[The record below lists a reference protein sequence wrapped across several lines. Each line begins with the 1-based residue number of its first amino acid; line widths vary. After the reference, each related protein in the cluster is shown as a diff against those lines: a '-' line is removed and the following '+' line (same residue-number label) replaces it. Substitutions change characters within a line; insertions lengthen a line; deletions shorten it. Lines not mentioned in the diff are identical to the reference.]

1 MSLDISELRNFSKQ
15 KYRYKKLVMSDMF
28 ELVPGADK
36 QAVGDA
42 AQYVSIML
50 ANEAKR
56 KWVKKTTEEQSSKRR
71 RTRSSLSADITDKNK
86 NNNALSSVTQT
97 GAKST
102 WLKCVDL
109 TETFINDLEE
119 TLTSDTDK
127 TIHIPDTEETS
138 FSASEMDDTYEDGA
152 NVDGSVTKQKT
163 LAQSCNANKDTN
175 SDRHQGNAD
184 GVIENTLAATD
195 NDEIQCI
202 GSCLL
207 NCASESIRC
216 NLCMVWFHTECVGIS
231 DLDSIG
237 AWGCADCRMLPR
249 TVQVLETKMETF
261 LKSTE
266 KIFENINSLAVT
278 FENKFQNLNDRIT
291 GLSNQ
296 HKQSEQSS
304 TSSLSD
310 LRQEVESLKT
320 DINKKSNL
328 LLSKTQ
334 SLCDKVKSTPDLVKQ
349 ISPTCSNKTVVNDN
363 VDVRNSSSRQSD
375 SQGSNENIQH
385 SVQPD
390 NQSTER
396 NTTSSNSNPKVVKRN
411 LTLITGSDAVT
422 CLEPKFLGKMYALK
436 VLKMLLSRT

>member
-1 MSLDISELRNFSKQ
+1 
-15 KYRYKKLVMSDMF
+15 
-28 ELVPGADK
+28 
-36 QAVGDA
+36 
-42 AQYVSIML
+42 
-50 ANEAKR
+50 
-56 KWVKKTTEEQSSKRR
+56 
-71 RTRSSLSADITDKNK
+71 
-86 NNNALSSVTQT
+86 
-97 GAKST
+97 
-102 WLKCVDL
+102 
-109 TETFINDLEE
+109 
-119 TLTSDTDK
+119 
-127 TIHIPDTEETS
+127 
-138 FSASEMDDTYEDGA
+138 MDDTYEDGA
-152 NVDGSVTKQKT
+152 SVDDSVTKQKT

-216 NLCMVWFHTECVGIS
+216 NLNMVWFHTECVGIS

-237 AWGCADCRMLPR
+237 AWVCADCRMLPR
-249 TVQVLETKMETF
+249 TVQVLETKMETL

-328 LLSKTQ
+328 LLSNTQ
-334 SLCDKVKSTPDLVKQ
+334 SLCDKVKSTPGLVKQ

-363 VDVRNSSSRQSD
+363 GDVRNSSSRQSD
-375 SQGSNENIQH
+375 SQGSNENTQH

-390 NQSTER
+390 NLSTER
-396 NTTSSNSNPKVVKRN
+396 NTTCSNSNPKVVKRD
-411 LTLITGSDAVT
+411 LT
-422 CLEPKFLGKMYALK
+422 
-436 VLKMLLSRT
+436 